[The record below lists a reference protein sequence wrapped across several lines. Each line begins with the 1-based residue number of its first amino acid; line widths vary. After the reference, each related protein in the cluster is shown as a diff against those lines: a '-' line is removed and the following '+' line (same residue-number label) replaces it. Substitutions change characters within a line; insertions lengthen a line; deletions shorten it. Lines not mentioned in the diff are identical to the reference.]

1 MSDDSDDSDD
11 VKALLIHAKI
21 AKLYPDHARRENA
34 AASFYR
40 VEEVLAKMDG
50 MDEAGVE
57 AAYQRMLRFPA
68 SATFGERKLVAAFV
82 DRVRDARRAKAITKP
97 S

>member
-1 MSDDSDDSDD
+1 
-11 VKALLIHAKI
+11 
-21 AKLYPDHARRENA
+21 
-34 AASFYR
+34 
-40 VEEVLAKMDG
+40 MDG